1 MRPAGPGVLAGRT
14 VVITRSG
21 PRAAG
26 LHDALERAGAATIEL
41 ALTEQV
47 DPSDGGAALRVAAAA
62 TATEGFTWVA
72 FTSAH
77 AVARFV
83 AAAGRDPRG
92 PGGTLVAAVGPVTAE
107 ALAAAG
113 LDPDLVPAVHSARGL
128 VEAFPTAPD
137 AGGRRVLFPAAD
149 LAPDT
154 IEEGLAQKGWD
165 VERVEA
171 YRTVAAA
178 PPEASVLTRVA
189 TADALVLFAASSVHA
204 FGELRT
210 ATGEAVPVPAHVVG
224 IGASTVEAAR
234 RAGMTGVHEAWAAS
248 TEGVV
253 AELCEHFG
261 RLGPPPRPGSGPA
274 RAS

>member
-1 MRPAGPGVLAGRT
+1 VTPAGPGVLAGRT
-14 VVITRSG
+14 VVVTRSG

-26 LHDALERAGAATIEL
+26 LRDALERAGAATIEL
-41 ALTEQV
+41 PLTDQV
-47 DPSDGGAALRVAAAA
+47 DPSDGGAALRAAAA
-62 TATEGFTWVA
+62 AGGFAWVV

-83 AAAGRDPRG
+83 AAAGPDAPDIG
-92 PGGTLVAAVGPVTAE
+92 ATLVAAVGPATAA

-113 LDPDLVPAVHSARGL
+113 LEPDLVPAVHRARGL
-128 VEAFPTAPD
+128 VEEFPSA
-137 AGGRRVLFPAAD
+137 AGGGNRRVLFPAAD
-149 LAPDT
+149 LVPGT
-154 IEEGLAQKGWD
+154 IEEGLGAKGWD

-178 PPEASVLTRVA
+178 PPDASVLARVA
-189 TADALVLFAASSVHA
+189 TADALVLLAASSAHA
-204 FGELRT
+204 FAALRT
-210 ATGEAVPVPAHVVG
+210 AAGEAVPVPAHVVG

-234 RAGMTGVHEAWAAS
+234 AAGMTGVHEAWAAS

-261 RLGPPPRPGSGPA
+261 RAGRPPRPGSGPA
-274 RAS
+274 AAS